1 MDPSATG
8 LRTIVGDF
16 LLDLA
21 LPRTDR
27 VVFIQWIVMAI
38 FWAAVFIGTRNRNK
52 DIRQFLIGIAM
63 LNLAWFA
70 FRTVH

>member
-1 MDPSATG
+1 MK
-8 LRTIVGDF
+8 DF

-27 VVFIQWIVMAI
+27 VVFIQWIVMGV
-38 FWAAVFIGTRNRNK
+38 FWVGVFVATRAKSR
-52 DIRQFLIGIAM
+52 DIRQFILGIAM

>member
-1 MDPSATG
+1 MS
-8 LRTIVGDF
+8 DF

-21 LPRTDR
+21 LPTTDR
-27 VVFIQWIVMAI
+27 VVFIQWIVMSI
-38 FWAAVFIGTRNRNK
+38 FWVAMFVGSRKWSK
-52 DIRQFLIGIAM
+52 DIRLFVYGIAM

>member
-1 MDPSATG
+1 MK
-8 LRTIVGDF
+8 DF

-27 VVFIQWIVMAI
+27 VVFIQWIVMSI
-38 FWAAVFIGTRNRNK
+38 VWAGVFVGSRRWSK
-52 DIRQFLIGIAM
+52 DIRIFIYGLAM

>member
-1 MDPSATG
+1 VS
-8 LRTIVGDF
+8 DF

-21 LPRTDR
+21 LPRSDR

-38 FWAAVFIGTRNRNK
+38 VWAAVFIGTRHRSR
-52 DIRQFLIGIAM
+52 DIRLFLAGIAM

-70 FRTVH
+70 LRTVH